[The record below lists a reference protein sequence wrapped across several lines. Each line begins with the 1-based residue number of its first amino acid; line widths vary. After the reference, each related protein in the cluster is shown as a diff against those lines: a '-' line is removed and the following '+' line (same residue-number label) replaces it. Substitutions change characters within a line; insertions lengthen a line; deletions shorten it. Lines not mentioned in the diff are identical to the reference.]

1 MMPARGVLITR
12 VTLGLVVLLA
22 ALALGLAGGAVWRRS
37 NGRLRTTRIESDRVM
52 PRQQR
57 VTGEQLGHALGERAT
72 LLQFSSA
79 FCAPCRATRRILA
92 DVAAMTQGV
101 AHLDIDAESHLDL
114 VRELNVLRTP
124 TVLVLGADGRIV
136 SRGSGQPRKPDVIA
150 ALGQAVEGAT
160 PTYQIGKQDSDTS
173 SQSA

>member
-1 MMPARGVLITR
+1 
-12 VTLGLVVLLA
+12 LLA

-37 NGRLRTTRIESDRVM
+37 NGRLRKTRIEDHEAM
-52 PRQQR
+52 PQRQR
-57 VTGEQLGHALGERAT
+57 LSSEQLGHALGERAT

-101 AHLDIDAESHLDL
+101 AHVEIDAESHLDL

-124 TVLVLGADGRIV
+124 AVLVLAADGRIV

-150 ALGQAVEGAT
+150 ALGLAVLEAI
-160 PTYQIGKQDSDTS
+160 PIYKIGKQDSDTS
-173 SQSA
+173 SQHA